1 MRTFHGLF
9 AYLVIALNLGAGLWG
24 LLFVRKRP
32 VVPRSFLATIVAGQ
46 VAVAVQA
53 VTGVIFLRQL
63 DEQPGFHAFY
73 GFVVLIAAVLSWAF
87 RKDTP
92 SRTVMTFSIVAVFI
106 GAVAIRGFTV
116 AGR

>member
-32 VVPRSFLATIVAGQ
+32 EVPGEFLATIVAGQ

-53 VTGVIFLRQL
+53 VTGVLFLREL
-63 DEQPGFHAFY
+63 DQDPGFHAFY
-73 GFVVLIAAVLSWAF
+73 GFVILIAAVLSWAF
-87 RKDTP
+87 RGDTP
-92 SRTVMTFSIVAVFI
+92 RRTVTTLSVVALFI